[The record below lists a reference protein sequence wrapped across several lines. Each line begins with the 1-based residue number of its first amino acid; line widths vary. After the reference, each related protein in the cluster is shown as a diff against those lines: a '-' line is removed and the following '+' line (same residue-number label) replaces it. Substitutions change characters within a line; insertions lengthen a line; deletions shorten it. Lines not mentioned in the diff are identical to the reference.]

1 MSQPVDADD
10 MLALEDL
17 PGGRVTLNGGPIYDE
32 DWDADEDED
41 WDADEDEDWD
51 DGFDGIDI

>member
-10 MLALEDL
+10 MLDL
-17 PGGRVTLNGGPIYDE
+17 MDLHDGRVTLNGGPIYDE
-32 DWDADEDED
+32 DWDADEHE
-41 WDADEDEDWD
+41 AHY